1 MNCCVARFDP
11 LARTAIHGYF
21 YIEFSVTR
29 KKGRNER
36 SKKEKREKIHMT
48 ASVRGLRHS
57 CLFSRWSYYQIKRN
71 LILNKFTVDYI
82 VCIQRYI
89 LYKFA
94 FFEGQLKRRINQM
107 LKKFLISITQ
117 QCNKSMSYK
126 FRNFY
131 NIDRQ
136 IFDNLCRIVRYSLY
150 TLIRDLELLIHFV
163 KYNYL

>member
-1 MNCCVARFDP
+1 MNRCVARFDP

-71 LILNKFTVDYI
+71 LILNKFTG
-82 VCIQRYI
+82 R
-89 LYKFA
+89 LH
-94 FFEGQLKRRINQM
+94 
-107 LKKFLISITQ
+107 
-117 QCNKSMSYK
+117 
-126 FRNFY
+126 
-131 NIDRQ
+131 
-136 IFDNLCRIVRYSLY
+136 SLY
-150 TLIRDLELLIHFV
+150 TEIYFV
-163 KYNYL
+163 QICVLRRTVKATNQLDVKKIFNIDNATM

>member
-1 MNCCVARFDP
+1 MNRCVARFDP

-71 LILNKFTVDYI
+71 LILNKFTG
-82 VCIQRYI
+82 RLHS
-89 LYKFA
+89 LYTEIYFVQIA

-131 NIDRQ
+131 IISIDRFLT
-136 IFDNLCRIVRYSLY
+136 IFLESYDILYIHCRSEIW
-150 TLIRDLELLIHFV
+150 
-163 KYNYL
+163 NY